1 VDTPLVEEGFTMNA
15 RTPVIVAA
23 RRTPFGRRNGGLSQV
38 HPTALLAT
46 VHDAVLHDAGLEPR
60 DVDVVMTGAVT
71 QIGEQ
76 AYNVGRVSVLSGGWP
91 VDIPAFT
98 INAQCG
104 SSHQAVNLAASAIA
118 AGDADIVVASGVES
132 MSRVALGS
140 DRAEGLGDVLDAE
153 FRARY
158 EVTGAG
164 ESADR
169 IAEKWGITREECDA
183 FSRRSHARAASA
195 RQATRPQ
202 LVPVTSDGVEYTD
215 DECIRETSLAKLA
228 TLKPAFRPDGYH
240 TAATSSPITD
250 GAAAVL
256 LMSSERAAALGL
268 EPLAAVSTQA
278 LVGVDPVLKL
288 TGPIPVT
295 ARLLE
300 RSGLALSDIDSFEIN
315 EAFSSVVLA
324 WLREYKVDA
333 ARVNPDGGAIA
344 LGHPVGATGARL
356 IGAAAHRLRRTGGR
370 RALVAMCVGGG
381 MGTGTILEAV
391 PR

>member
-1 VDTPLVEEGFTMNA
+1 MDTPLVEEGFTMNA

-132 MSRVALGS
+132 MSRVPLGS
-140 DRAEGLGDVLDAE
+140 DRTSGFGDVLDAE

-158 EVTGAG
+158 EVTSAG
-164 ESADR
+164 EAAER
-169 IAEKWGITREECDA
+169 IAERWGISREECDA
-183 FSRRSHARAASA
+183 FSWQSHARAAAARETTSA
-195 RQATRPQ
+195 Q
-202 LVPVTSDGVEYTD
+202 LVPLVDEGVTYAD
-215 DECIRETSLAKLA
+215 DECIRETSLEKLSS
-228 TLKPAFRPDGYH
+228 LKAAFRPDGYH
-240 TAATSSPITD
+240 TAASSSPITD

-256 LMSSERAAALGL
+256 LMSRERAEALGL
-268 EPLAAVSTQA
+268 EPLAAVSSQA
-278 LVGVDPVLKL
+278 FVGVDPVMKL

-295 ARLLE
+295 ARLLA
-300 RSGLALSDIDSFEIN
+300 RSGLTLSDFDSFEIN
-315 EAFSSVVLA
+315 EAFASVVLA
-324 WLREYKVDA
+324 WLREYDVDDSL
-333 ARVNPDGGAIA
+333 VNPDGGAIA

-356 IGAAAHRLRRTGGR
+356 IGTAAHRLRRTGDR
-370 RALVAMCVGGG
+370 RALIAMCVGGG
-381 MGTGTILEAV
+381 MGTGTILESV
-391 PR
+391 SR

>member
-1 VDTPLVEEGFTMNA
+1 VSDRM
-15 RTPVIVAA
+15 PVVVAA
-23 RRTPFGRRNGGLSQV
+23 RRTPFGRRGGGLSRF
-38 HPTALLAT
+38 HPTTLLAA
-46 VHDAVLHDAGLEPR
+46 VHDAVLHDSGLRPD

-91 VDIPAFT
+91 VAIPAFT

-132 MSRVALGS
+132 MSRVPLGS

-158 EVTGAG
+158 ESTAAG
-164 ESADR
+164 EAAER
-169 IAEKWGITREECDA
+169 IAEKWGISREECDA
-183 FSRRSHARAASA
+183 FSWQSHARAAAA
-195 RQATRPQ
+195 RE
-202 LVPVTSDGVEYTD
+202 VTSAQIVPMAAEGVTHVD
-215 DECIRETSLAKLA
+215 DECIRETSLEKLSSLQ
-228 TLKPAFRPDGYH
+228 TAFRPDGYH
-240 TAATSSPITD
+240 SAASSSPITD

-256 LMSSERAAALGL
+256 LMSHERATALGL
-268 EPLAAVSTQA
+268 EPLAAVASQA
-278 LVGVDPVLKL
+278 FVGVDPVMKL

-295 ARLLE
+295 ARLLA
-300 RSGLALSDIDSFEIN
+300 RSGLTLADFDSFEIN
-315 EAFSSVVLA
+315 EAFASVVLA
-324 WLREYKVDA
+324 WQREFDVDA
-333 ARVNPDGGAIA
+333 SRVNPDGGAIA

-356 IGAAAHRLRRTGGR
+356 IGTAAHRLRRVGSG

-381 MGTGTILEAV
+381 MGTGTILEAL